1 LQVNKPNYVPGIGP
15 IGAKLAIVGEAPGA
29 QEDQEG
35 RPFVGAAGDML
46 NGFLREAG
54 INRNDCYITNVVK
67 YRPPSNDMKRLGEI
81 DVSLAQSIVDLFD
94 ELNALKP
101 NCVLALGNTAL
112 QALTNKTGIKVYR
125 GSVLRSS
132 DFKLKV
138 VPTYHPAHLLRQA
151 GSEVMDYAARAYV
164 SLDYAK
170 AARESLTSEYHTPE
184 RLLTVCRN
192 SLDLYRFKR
201 QYADKTK
208 VAVDIETYKTIPSCV
223 SFAFSRYHAISV
235 PLISLVDEKK
245 PEWIPR
251 HELAQMWQ
259 FAAEILNDPKY
270 ELIGQNFKF
279 DDAKLRSPC
288 CFRPANIYADT
299 MLMAHTLYP
308 EFPLGLAFL
317 ASIWTDEP
325 YYKTEGKEFDPRKD
339 TYDRLYLYNA
349 KDAAITFEV
358 FEEEDKELTEL
369 GLSDFYYN
377 YVNKL
382 HCAYR
387 DMEQVGLMLDVDRN
401 NELKKKYRAEL
412 KEAQARLDESV
423 GRHVNVASPKQINE
437 LLYRDMGLPLR
448 KDTSEDT
455 IVALQNNVCKDEN
468 HKQTLAD
475 ILLIRRIRKTLG
487 TYLEARPDVDGRFRT
502 SYKITGAETGRTST
516 TILKAPVRFLKSGLA
531 FQTMTK
537 HGETGSDL
545 RSQFIAD
552 PGYVFVEID
561 SSQAEA
567 RVVALLANDLEL
579 LQLFDT
585 ADVHRLTAS
594 MIFNCR
600 PEKVTYE
607 LRFVGKTTRHAGNY
621 GMGKGRLMQIIN
633 TDAKRF
639 NIDIQ
644 VSEWKSGQILDAFH
658 NFSPKIRGVFH
669 TEVVQAL
676 RDNDR
681 ILVNPF
687 GRRRQFF
694 GRFDHELEKEAFA
707 QIPQSTITDN
717 TKRALLDI
725 RDRTCGDVRIW
736 GSFAG
741 TTGICVEAH
750 DALVGLV
757 KETEIDLY
765 LSYAVPAFE
774 MPIDFSG
781 CTLPRG
787 TISIPCEVKVGQNY
801 KDLKDY
807 VVARRGDAVVS
818 GSREP

>member
-1 LQVNKPNYVPGIGP
+1 MYQPRYVPGTGP
-15 IGAKLAIVGEAPGA
+15 FGARLAIVGEAPGA
-29 QEDQEG
+29 TEDSSG
-35 RPFVGAAGDML
+35 KPFEGAAGELM

-54 INRNDCYITNVVK
+54 INRNDCYVTNVVK
-67 YRPPSNDMKRLGEI
+67 FRPPENDMKRLNEI
-81 DVSLAQSIVDLFD
+81 GVNLAQATQELFD
-94 ELNALKP
+94 ELHAVKP

-112 QALTNKTGIKVYR
+112 HALTNKSGIKVYR

-138 VPTYHPAHLLRQA
+138 VATYHPAHLLRQA

-170 AARESLTSEYHTPE
+170 AARESLTAEYHVPE
-184 RLLTVCRN
+184 RLLNVCRN

-201 QYADKTK
+201 QYAGKWK
-208 VAVDIETYKTIPSCV
+208 VAVDIETYKTIPTCV
-223 SFAFSRYHAISV
+223 SFAFTRYHAISV
-235 PLISLVDEKK
+235 PLINMVSEKD
-245 PEWIPR
+245 PIWIPR
-251 HELAQMWQ
+251 HELVQMWE
-259 FAAEILNDPKY
+259 FVAEILNDPRY

-358 FEEEDKELTEL
+358 FEEQDKELDEV
-369 GLSDFYYN
+369 GLRDFYYN
-377 YVNKL
+377 FVNKL

-387 DMEQVGLMLDVDRN
+387 DMEQVGLLFDVDRN
-401 NELKKKYRAEL
+401 KELRSKYKSEL
-412 KEAQARLDESV
+412 KEAQSRLDEAV
-423 GRHVNVASPKQINE
+423 GRHINVASPKQINE
-437 LLYRDMGLPLR
+437 LLYRDMDLPFR

-455 IVALQNNVCKDEN
+455 IIALANNVCKDEA

-475 ILLIRRIRKTLG
+475 ILLVRRIRKTLG

-502 SYKITGAETGRTST
+502 SYKIVGAETGRTST
-516 TILKAPVRFLKSGLA
+516 TILRAPVRFFKSGLA

-537 HGETGSDL
+537 HGDTGSDL
-545 RSQFIAD
+545 RSQFVAD
-552 PGYVFVEID
+552 KGYVFVEID

-585 ADVHRLTAS
+585 TDVHRLTS
-594 MIFNCR
+594 SWIFNCR
-600 PEKVTYE
+600 PERVTSE

-633 TDAKRF
+633 TDAKKF
-639 NIDIQ
+639 HIDIQ
-644 VSEWKSGQILDAFH
+644 VSEWKAGQILDAFH
-658 NFSPKIRGVFH
+658 NFSPKIRQVFH
-669 TEVVQAL
+669 AEVVQAL

-694 GRFDHELEKEAFA
+694 GRFDHELEKESFA

-725 RDRTCGDVRIW
+725 RDRTANDVRIW
-736 GSFAG
+736 GSFAS

-757 KETEIDLY
+757 KETEIDTY

-774 MPIDFSG
+774 TPIDFSG

-787 TISIPCEVKVGQNY
+787 IISIPCEVKVGRNY

-807 VVARRGDAVVS
+807 VVARRSDEVVS

>member
-1 LQVNKPNYVPGIGP
+1 MNQPKYVPGIGP
-15 IGAKLAIVGEAPGA
+15 FGARLAIVGEAPGA
-29 QEDQEG
+29 SEDVSG
-35 RPFVGAAGDML
+35 RPFEGPAGDLM

-54 INRNDCYITNVVK
+54 INRADCYITNVIK
-67 YRPPSNDMKRLGEI
+67 FRPPENDMKRLNEI
-81 DVSLAQSIVDLFD
+81 GVSLAQSTQELFD
-94 ELNALKP
+94 ELHIVKP

-151 GSEVMDYAARAYV
+151 GGEVADYAARAYV

-170 AARESLTSEYHTPE
+170 AARESLTPEYRVPD

-201 QYADKTK
+201 QYAAKRQ
-208 VAVDIETYKTIPSCV
+208 VAVDIESYKCIPVCV

-235 PLISLVDEKK
+235 PLVNMVDEKR
-245 PEWIPR
+245 PEWIPY
-251 HELAQMWQ
+251 HELVQMWK
-259 FAAEILNDPKY
+259 FVSDILDNPRY

-288 CFRPANIYADT
+288 GFRPANLYADT

-325 YYKTEGKEFDPRKD
+325 YYKTEGKEFNPKRD

-358 FEEEDKELTEL
+358 FEEQDKELVEM
-369 GLSDFYYN
+369 GLYDFYYN
-377 YVNKL
+377 YVNRL
-382 HCAYR
+382 HNAYR
-387 DMEQVGLMLDVDRN
+387 DLEQVGLLLDVGRN
-401 NELKKKYRAEL
+401 KELKKKYRAEL
-412 KEAQARLDESV
+412 KETQERLNEAV
-423 GRHVNVASPKQINE
+423 GRSVNVASPKQMHQ
-437 LLYRDMGLPLR
+437 LLYRDMDLPLR

-455 IVALQNNVCKDEN
+455 IVALQNNICKDEAQ
-468 HKQTLAD
+468 KCILSD
-475 ILLIRRIRKTLG
+475 ILVIRRIRKTLG
-487 TYLEARPDVDGRFRT
+487 TYLDARPDYDGRMRT
-502 SYKITGAETGRTST
+502 SYRIVGTETGRTST
-516 TILKAPVRFLKSGLA
+516 TLLKAPVRPHKIGLA

-537 HGETGSDL
+537 HGDTGSDL

-552 PGYVFVEID
+552 EGYVFVEID

-579 LQLFDT
+579 LNLFDT
-585 ADVHRLTAS
+585 TDVHKLTS
-594 MIFNCR
+594 SWIFNCTT
-600 PEKVTYE
+600 EKVTYE

-621 GMGKGRLMQIIN
+621 GMGKARLMQIIN

-639 NIDIQ
+639 NIAIQ
-644 VSEWKSGQILDAFH
+644 VSEWKAGQILDAFH
-658 NFSPKIRGVFH
+658 KFSPKIRQVFH

-681 ILVNPF
+681 TLVNPF

-725 RDRTCGDVRIW
+725 RDRTCNDVRIW
-736 GSFAG
+736 GSFSG
-741 TTGICVEAH
+741 TTGVCVEAH
-750 DALVGLV
+750 DALVALV
-757 KETEIDLY
+757 KETEIDTY
-765 LSYAVPAFE
+765 LGYAIPAFE
-774 MPIDFSG
+774 APIDFSQ

-787 TISIPCEVKVGQNY
+787 TISIPCEVKVGRNY

-807 VVARRGDAVVS
+807 VVARRDHALLS
-818 GSREP
+818 GGGEP

>member
-1 LQVNKPNYVPGIGP
+1 MNQPKYVPGIGP
-15 IGAKLAIVGEAPGA
+15 IGAKLAIVGEAPGRD
-29 QEDQEG
+29 EDLSG
-35 RPFVGAAGDML
+35 RPFEGPAGGLL

-54 INRNDCYITNVVK
+54 INRNDCYVTNVIK
-67 YRPPSNDMKRLGEI
+67 FRPPENDMKRLNEI
-81 DVSLAQSIVDLFD
+81 GVSLAQSTQDLFD
-94 ELNALKP
+94 ELHTVRP

-138 VPTYHPAHLLRQA
+138 VPTFHPAHLLRQA
-151 GSEVMDYAARAYV
+151 GSEVADYAARAYV
-164 SLDYAK
+164 SLDFAK
-170 AARESLTSEYHTPE
+170 AARESLTPEYHVPD

-201 QYADKTK
+201 QYAGKWK
-208 VAVDIETYKTIPSCV
+208 VAVDIESYKCIPVCV

-235 PLISLVDEKK
+235 PLINMVDEKR
-245 PEWIPR
+245 PEWIPY
-251 HELAQMWQ
+251 HELVQMWK
-259 FAAEILNDPKY
+259 FVSDILDDPRY

-288 CFRPANIYADT
+288 GFRPATLYADT

-325 YYKTEGKEFDPRKD
+325 YYKTEGKEFNPKRD

-358 FEEEDKELTEL
+358 FEEQDKELAEM

-382 HCAYR
+382 HNAYR
-387 DMEQVGLMLDVDRN
+387 DLEQVGLLFDAARN
-401 NELKKKYRAEL
+401 KELKKKYQAEL
-412 KEAQARLDESV
+412 KEVQTRLNENV
-423 GRHVNVASPKQINE
+423 GWSINVASPKQISE
-437 LLYRDMGLPLR
+437 LLYRKMALPLR

-455 IVALQNNVCKDEN
+455 IVALQNNICKDETE
-468 HKQTLAD
+468 KL
-475 ILLIRRIRKTLG
+475 ILSDVLTIRRIRKTLG
-487 TYLEARPDVDGRFRT
+487 TYLNARPDYDGRMRT
-502 SYKITGAETGRTST
+502 SYRIVGAETGRTST
-516 TILKAPVRFLKSGLA
+516 TLLKAPVRPHKIGLA

-537 HGETGSDL
+537 HGDTGSDL

-552 PGYVFVEID
+552 EGYVFVEID

-579 LQLFDT
+579 LNLFDT
-585 ADVHRLTAS
+585 TDVHSLTS
-594 MIFNCR
+594 TWLFGCVLER
-600 PEKVTYE
+600 VTYE

-621 GMGKGRLMQIIN
+621 GMGKARLMQIIN
-633 TDAKRF
+633 TDAKKF
-639 NIDIQ
+639 HINIQ
-644 VSEWKSGQILDAFH
+644 VSEWKAGQILDAFH
-658 NFSPKIRGVFH
+658 SFSPKIRQVFH

-681 ILVNPF
+681 TLINPF

-694 GRFDHELEKEAFA
+694 GRFDHELEKESFA

-725 RDRTCGDVRIW
+725 RDRTANDVRVW
-736 GSFAG
+736 GSFAE

-750 DALVGLV
+750 DALVALV
-757 KETEIDLY
+757 RETEIDHY

-774 MPIDFSG
+774 APIDFSQ

-787 TISIPCEVKVGQNY
+787 TITIPCEVKVGRNY

-807 VVARRGDAVVS
+807 VMARRDHALLS
-818 GSREP
+818 GGGEP

>member
-1 LQVNKPNYVPGIGP
+1 MNQPRYVPGMGP
-15 IGAKLAIVGEAPGA
+15 FGARLAIVGEAPGFH
-29 QEDQEG
+29 EDASG
-35 RPFVGAAGDML
+35 LPFVGPAGDLLDSM
-46 NGFLREAG
+46 LREAG
-54 INRNDCYITNVVK
+54 LNRADCYITNVVK
-67 YRPPSNDMKRLGEI
+67 FRPPENDMKRLGEI
-81 DVSLAQSIVDLFD
+81 GVSLAQSTEELFG
-94 ELNALKP
+94 ELEVIKP
-101 NCVLALGNTAL
+101 NCILALGNTAL

-132 DFKLKV
+132 DHKFKV
-138 VPTYHPAHLLRQA
+138 VSTYHPAHLLRQA
-151 GSEVMDYAARAYV
+151 GGEVADYAARAYV
-164 SLDYAK
+164 ILDFEK
-170 AARESLTSEYHTPE
+170 AARECQFPDYKVPD
-184 RLLTVCRN
+184 RLLKVCRN

-201 QYADKTK
+201 QYADRTK
-208 VAVDIETYKTIPSCV
+208 VAVDIESYKCIPTCI
-223 SFAFSRYHAISV
+223 SFAFTRFHAVSV
-235 PLISLVDEKK
+235 PLVNLVDETK
-245 PEWIPR
+245 PEWVAP
-251 HELAQMWQ
+251 HELVQMWK
-259 FAAEILNDPKY
+259 FVSDILDNPHFQI
-270 ELIGQNFKF
+270 IGQNFKF

-288 CFRPANIYADT
+288 AFRPANIYADT

-325 YYKTEGKEFDPRKD
+325 YYKTEGKEFNPKKD
-339 TYDRLYLYNA
+339 SYDRLYLYNA
-349 KDAAITFEV
+349 KDAAITMEV
-358 FEEEDKELTEL
+358 FEEQDKELVEL
-369 GLSDFYYN
+369 GLTDFYYKF
-377 YVNKL
+377 VNKF
-382 HCAYR
+382 HVAYR
-387 DMEQVGLMLDVDRN
+387 DMEQVGLLLDVARN
-401 NELKKKYRAEL
+401 KELKKKYRAEQ
-412 KEAQARLDESV
+412 KEAQDRLNAVV
-423 GRHVNVASPKQINE
+423 GRAINVNSPKQIHQ
-437 LLYRDMGLPLR
+437 LLYGDMDLPLR

-455 IVALQNNVCKDEN
+455 LVALQNNICKTEES
-468 HKQTLAD
+468 KSILSD

-487 TYLEARPDVDGRFRT
+487 TYLEARPDYDGRMRT
-502 SYKITGAETGRTST
+502 SYRIVGTETGRTST
-516 TILKAPVRFLKSGLA
+516 TLLKAPVRPHKIGLA

-579 LQLFDT
+579 LKLFDT
-585 ADVHRLTAS
+585 ADVHKLTS
-594 MIFNCR
+594 TWLFSCILER
-600 PEKVTYE
+600 VTYE

-644 VSEWKSGQILDAFH
+644 VSEWKAGQILDKFH
-658 NFSPKIRGVFH
+658 SYSPKIRGVFH

-725 RDRTCGDVRIW
+725 RDRTNDDVRIW
-736 GSFAG
+736 GTEFAS

-774 MPIDFSG
+774 TPIDFSQ

-787 TISIPCEVKVGQNY
+787 TITIPCEVKVGRNY

-807 VVARRGDAVVS
+807 VVARRDNEVLS

>member
-1 LQVNKPNYVPGIGP
+1 MIKPRYVPGIGP
-15 IGAKLAIVGEAPGA
+15 IGARLAIVGEAPGA

-35 RPFVGAAGDML
+35 KPFVGAAGELL

-54 INRNDCYITNVVK
+54 INRNDCYVTNVVK
-67 YRPPSNDMKRLGEI
+67 FRPPENDLKRLNEI
-81 DVSLAQSIVDLFD
+81 GVSLADSTVELFD
-94 ELNALKP
+94 ELHALKP

-112 QALTNKTGIKVYR
+112 HALTNKTGVKVYR

-138 VPTYHPAHLLRQA
+138 VATYHPAHLLRQA

-170 AARESLTSEYHTPE
+170 AARESLTPEYHVPD
-184 RLLTVCRN
+184 RLLNVCRN
-192 SLDLYRFKR
+192 SLELYRFKR

-208 VAVDIETYKTIPSCV
+208 VAVDIETYKTIPTCI
-223 SFAFSRYHAISV
+223 SFAFTRYHAMSV
-235 PLISLVDEKK
+235 PLINMVSENK
-245 PEWIPR
+245 PEWVPR
-251 HELAQMWQ
+251 HELEQMWE
-259 FAAEILNDPKY
+259 FVASILNDPKY

-317 ASIWTDEP
+317 ASIHTDEP

-358 FEEEDKELTEL
+358 FEEQDKELDEV
-369 GLSDFYYN
+369 GLRSFYYDF
-377 YVNKL
+377 VNKF

-387 DMEQVGLMLDVDRN
+387 DMEQVGLLLDVDRN
-401 NELKKKYRAEL
+401 KELKKKYRAEL
-412 KEAQARLDESV
+412 KEAQSRLDTAV
-423 GRHVNVASPKQINE
+423 GRHINVASPKQIND

-455 IVALQNNVCKDEN
+455 IVALQNNVCKVESD
-468 HKQTLAD
+468 KQTLGD
-475 ILLIRRIRKTLG
+475 ILLVRRIRKTLG

-502 SYKITGAETGRTST
+502 SYRIVGAETGRTST
-516 TILKAPVRFLKSGLA
+516 TILRAPVRFFKSGLA

-537 HGETGSDL
+537 HGDTGSDL
-545 RSQFIAD
+545 RSQFVAD

-579 LQLFDT
+579 LNLFDT
-585 ADVHRLTAS
+585 TDVHRMTAGW
-594 MIFNCR
+594 IFNCR

-621 GMGKGRLMQIIN
+621 GMRKGRLMQIIN
-633 TDAKRF
+633 TDAKKF
-639 NIDIQ
+639 HIDIQ
-644 VSEWKSGQILDAFH
+644 VSEWKAGQILDAFH
-658 NFSPKIRGVFH
+658 NFSPKIRDVFH
-669 TEVVQAL
+669 AEVIQAL
-676 RDNDR
+676 HNSDR
-681 ILVNPF
+681 ILINPF

-694 GRFDHELEKEAFA
+694 GRFDHELEKESFA

-717 TKRALLDI
+717 TKRALLAI
-725 RDRTCGDVRIW
+725 RDRTAGDVRIW
-736 GSFAG
+736 GEFAS

-774 MPIDFSG
+774 MPIDFSQ

-787 TISIPCEVKVGQNY
+787 TISIPCEVKVGRNY

-807 VVARRGDAVVS
+807 VVARRSDAVVS

>member
-1 LQVNKPNYVPGIGP
+1 MIKPRYVPGIGP
-15 IGAKLAIVGEAPGA
+15 IGARLAIVGEAPGA

-35 RPFVGAAGDML
+35 KPFVGAAGELL

-54 INRNDCYITNVVK
+54 INRNDCYVTNVVK
-67 YRPPSNDMKRLGEI
+67 FRPPENDLKRLNEI
-81 DVSLAQSIVDLFD
+81 GVSLADSTVELFD
-94 ELNALKP
+94 ELHALKP

-112 QALTNKTGIKVYR
+112 HALTNKTGIKVYR

-138 VPTYHPAHLLRQA
+138 VATYHPAHLLRQA

-170 AARESLTSEYHTPE
+170 AARESLTPEYHVPD
-184 RLLTVCRN
+184 RLLNVCRN
-192 SLDLYRFKR
+192 SLELYRFKR

-208 VAVDIETYKTIPSCV
+208 VAVDIETYKTIPTCI
-223 SFAFSRYHAISV
+223 SFAFTRYHAMSV
-235 PLISLVDEKK
+235 PLINMVSENK
-245 PEWIPR
+245 PEWVPR
-251 HELAQMWQ
+251 HELEQMWE
-259 FAAEILNDPKY
+259 FVASILNDPKY

-358 FEEEDKELTEL
+358 FEEQDKELDEV
-369 GLSDFYYN
+369 GLRSFYYDF
-377 YVNKL
+377 VNKF

-387 DMEQVGLMLDVDRN
+387 DMEQVGLLLDVDRN
-401 NELKKKYRAEL
+401 KELKKKYRAEL
-412 KEAQARLDESV
+412 KEAQSRLDTAV
-423 GRHVNVASPKQINE
+423 GRHINVASPKQINE

-455 IVALQNNVCKDEN
+455 IVALQNNVCKVESD
-468 HKQTLAD
+468 KQTLGD
-475 ILLIRRIRKTLG
+475 ILLVRRIRKTLG

-502 SYKITGAETGRTST
+502 SYRIVGAETGRTST
-516 TILKAPVRFLKSGLA
+516 TILRAPVRFFKSGLA

-537 HGETGSDL
+537 HGDTGSDL
-545 RSQFIAD
+545 RSQFVAD

-579 LQLFDT
+579 LNLFDT
-585 ADVHRLTAS
+585 TDVHRMTAGW
-594 MIFNCR
+594 IFNCR

-621 GMGKGRLMQIIN
+621 GMRKGRLMQIIN
-633 TDAKRF
+633 TDAKKF
-639 NIDIQ
+639 HIDIQ
-644 VSEWKSGQILDAFH
+644 VSEWKAGQILDAFH
-658 NFSPKIRGVFH
+658 NFSPKIRDVFH
-669 TEVVQAL
+669 AEVIQAL
-676 RDNDR
+676 HNSDR
-681 ILVNPF
+681 ILINPF

-694 GRFDHELEKEAFA
+694 GRFDHELERESFA

-717 TKRALLDI
+717 TKRALLAI
-725 RDRTCGDVRIW
+725 RDRTAGDVRIW
-736 GSFAG
+736 GEFAS

-774 MPIDFSG
+774 TPIDFSG

-787 TISIPCEVKVGQNY
+787 SIVIPCEVKVGRNY

-807 VVARRGDAVVS
+807 VVARRSDAVVS